1 MYNFKKSFWA
11 IGILLISVLAFC
23 ANAETQNFYKVSLAS
38 VYDGDTFKV
47 YLACR
52 YPLFCKKM
60 SVRVNGIDCPE
71 LKTKDPCEKQAAQKA
86 KLFTKAFLKSGPI
99 ILRNCQKDKYFRL
112 LCDVSVRKPSDST
125 RKREKS
131 LAQALLDEKLAVP
144 YSGGTKQKANWCLE
158 KLEKNEKPG

>member
-1 MYNFKKSFWA
+1 MFKNKYLFLIFLLSFME
-11 IGILLISVLAFC
+11 LS
-23 ANAETQNFYKVSLAS
+23 ANSFYKVSLAS

-86 KLFTKAFLKSGPI
+86 KRFTEDFLKSGPI

-112 LCDVSVRKPSDST
+112 LCDVFVRHPLETT
-125 RKREKS
+125 RKQEKS
-131 LAQALLDEKLAVP
+131 LSQALLGEKLAVP
-144 YSGGTKQKANWCLE
+144 YSGGTKQSVNWC
-158 KLEKNEKPG
+158 KK

>member
-1 MYNFKKSFWA
+1 MYNFKKSFWV
-11 IGILLISVLAFC
+11 IGILLISVFAFC

-60 SVRVNGIDCPE
+60 SVRINGIDCPE
-71 LKTKDPCEKQAAQKA
+71 LKTKDPCEKQAALKA
-86 KLFTKAFLKSGPI
+86 KLFTKAFLKSGPV

-112 LCDVSVRKPSDST
+112 LCDVSVREPSDSA

-131 LAQALLDEKLAVP
+131 LSQALLDEKLAVP
-144 YSGGTKQKANWCLE
+144 YSGGTKQKVNWCLE
-158 KLEKNEKPG
+158 KLEKNKKPG

>member
-1 MYNFKKSFWA
+1 MGF
-11 IGILLISVLAFC
+11 IVGILPISTC
-23 ANAETQNFYKVSLAS
+23 CIHANTETQNFYKVSLAS

-71 LKTKDPCEKQAAQKA
+71 IKTKDPCEKQADQKA
-86 KLFTKAFLKSGPI
+86 KLFTKAFLTSGPV

-112 LCDVSVRKPSDST
+112 LCDVFVRHPLETT
-125 RKREKS
+125 RKQEKS
-131 LAQALLDEKLAVP
+131 LSQALLGEKLAVP
-144 YSGGTKQKANWCLE
+144 YSGGTKQSVNGCLVRSD
-158 KLEKNEKPG
+158 

>member
-1 MYNFKKSFWA
+1 MIFKKIYA
-11 IGILLISVLAFC
+11 VLLIIFFISVHGLA
-23 ANAETQNFYKVSLAS
+23 NSFYKVRLAS

-52 YPLFCKKM
+52 YPLFCKKI

-71 LKTKDPCEKQAAQKA
+71 LKTKDPCEKQAAQQA
-86 KLFTKAFLKSGPI
+86 KLFTKAFLKSGPV

-112 LCDVSVRKPSDST
+112 LCDVSVREPSDST

-131 LAQALLDEKLAVP
+131 LAQALLGEKLAVP
-144 YSGGTKQKANWCLE
+144 YSGGTKQKVNWCLE